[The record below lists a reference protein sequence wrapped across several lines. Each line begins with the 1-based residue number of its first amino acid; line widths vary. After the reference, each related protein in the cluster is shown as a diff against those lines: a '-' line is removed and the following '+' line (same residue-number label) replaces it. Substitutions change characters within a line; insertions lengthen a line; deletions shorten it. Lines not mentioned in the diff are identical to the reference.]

1 MIKAMYSGI
10 SGMKANQTKLD
21 VIGNNVAN
29 VGTTAFKKSSAR
41 ITDSFYQ
48 TVLYASAPTAAL
60 GGTNL
65 GQVGVGSKIS
75 NINKDMIQGNVQ
87 PTNRPSDLMVDG
99 EGYFAI
105 ERQGITLYTR
115 DGSFNLDK
123 GDPTAG
129 AGTALDGI
137 LGGRLVNGGGYML
150 QGVISDGQYNATGEI
165 VEKPGTVK
173 TKEPIV
179 VPLQSLSPEPKP
191 NGSVQNV
198 LEYSIS
204 SDGKVEFLLSDG
216 QRTSLVYKI
225 PKDTAVGSAP
235 PAGVTIQDGKMQKV
249 QAYAF
254 QNPAG
259 LDANGGNLYKPS
271 ANSGDP
277 QVAGVTGSIIQGAIE
292 ASNVDL
298 AEEFAEM
305 IVTSR
310 SFQANS
316 KIITTSDEILQE
328 IINLKR

>member
-75 NINKDMIQGNVQ
+75 SINKDMIQGNVQ
-87 PTNRPSDLMVDG
+87 PTNRPSDLMIDG
-99 EGYFAI
+99 EGYLPVV
-105 ERQGITLYTR
+105 RQGVVMYTR
-115 DGSFNLDK
+115 DGSFNLDT
-123 GDPTAG
+123 GDAANNVGGQLAG
-129 AGTALDGI
+129 VK
-137 LGGRLVNGGGYML
+137 GGRLVNGDGYML
-150 QGVISDGQYNATGEI
+150 QGVISNGTYDPNTGIFKPTVPALGNEAI
-165 VEKPGTVK
+165 V
-173 TKEPIV
+173 I
-179 VPLQSLSPEPKP
+179 PLQSISPKDQT
-191 NGSVQNV
+191 VQNV
-198 LEYSIS
+198 LEYTIS
-204 SDGKVEFLLSDG
+204 KDGTVEFLLSDG
-216 QRTSLVYKI
+216 QRTQFVYSNI
-225 PKDTAVGSAP
+225 PANAKVGDPS
-235 PAGVTIQDGKMQKV
+235 TLLTNSGKMQKV
-249 QAYAF
+249 QGYAF

-259 LDANGGNLYKPS
+259 LDASGGNLYKPS

-277 QVAGVTGSIIQGAIE
+277 QVAGMTGSIIQGAIE